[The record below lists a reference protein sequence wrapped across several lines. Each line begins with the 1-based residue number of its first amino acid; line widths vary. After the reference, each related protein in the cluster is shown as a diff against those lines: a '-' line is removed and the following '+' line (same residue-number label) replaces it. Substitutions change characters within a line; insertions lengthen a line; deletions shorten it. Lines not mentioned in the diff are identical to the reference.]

1 MTHPDKNGANIL
13 QNFQS
18 EKKKGEVSV
27 VGEGK
32 GRREEEMEG
41 GRDRGRKGWREE
53 GMEGGKEGGRK
64 G

>member
-1 MTHPDKNGANIL
+1 M
-13 QNFQS
+13 
-18 EKKKGEVSV
+18 

-53 GMEGGKEGGRK
+53 GKEGGRDRGRK
-64 G
+64 GRREEGMEWRMY